1 MADFDAIRDKT
12 LLFFLDHLME
22 KGQPRSLHDLSCQF
36 GAKVAKI
43 FKIKVLI

>member
-12 LLFFLDHLME
+12 LLFFLDHLT

-43 FKIKVLI
+43 FKLKVLI